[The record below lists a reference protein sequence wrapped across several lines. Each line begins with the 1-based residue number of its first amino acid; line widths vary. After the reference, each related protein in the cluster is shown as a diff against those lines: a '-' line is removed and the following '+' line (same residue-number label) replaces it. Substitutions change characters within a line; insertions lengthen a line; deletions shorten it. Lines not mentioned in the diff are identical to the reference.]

1 MYPFNSDNM
10 KNIICCI
17 GMFLL
22 TTFTAM
28 AQLPDYTKYKEKIY
42 IHTSHVF
49 FQPGQDVFF
58 KLYLVNAR
66 DQKPATLSKVAFVEV
81 LDPSG
86 NVVRKLTYEVTD
98 GFTQGSYTFEDN
110 APGGIY
116 KLRAYTT
123 WMRNENDSSFFV
135 KELTLQKVIAPRVL
149 MKLDF
154 PKKGYGPGDEVT
166 ADYSIRNLSDQPIG
180 NYRAGYKVSLGGKV
194 VRTEQLTTNA
204 EGKAQLKF
212 RLPDTLNTTDGLL
225 NVTVDYDAYKEA
237 ISRSIPIVLNKI
249 DLQLLP
255 EGGSLVAGLTGNIA
269 FRAINEHGKPV
280 DIKGEVWDDAGNKLS
295 AFESYYA
302 GMGKFPFTPTAGKN
316 YTVKITSPLH
326 ITQQYAFP
334 AFATEGVSM
343 NFVKTGEKLLLN
355 IAASNAEEL
364 TLAGQTKGVVY
375 TVKELSV
382 KKGRQTIEIDQTLFP
397 TGIARFT
404 LSRKNGLPLAER
416 LVFLNKYN
424 TLQVKIS
431 TDKLQYLPREK
442 VILTLKT
449 TDSKGMPLPS
459 NLSLAVMDDK
469 LWSYADD
476 KQDHILSW
484 LLMSSELS
492 GKIEEPLFYFKRD
505 EPKADPALDLVML
518 THGYR
523 YFKYLPELQGT
534 PTLKYLPDEG
544 YVISGTITDLQQQP
558 IKATVFLVNMGVKNK
573 ALQMNTTEDGEFF
586 FSGLHDRASY
596 YLIAKAAGRKG
607 NVHIN
612 VEQNGIDNNRIRT
625 RKLLAEE
632 VSFKEYTG
640 IRPAAKQQEYAKATK
655 IIQRENDSLL
665 HPFGNDKAALNEVV
679 VVGYGA
685 QKKEVRIGSVAIIAA
700 NDLQLQPNV
709 QTALQGAVAGVQVIR
724 QANPVDNRQFM
735 IRGNASLTGNNN
747 PLFIIDGVAF
757 NGMLESLNPNDIES
771 IEVYKDGMA
780 QGIYGSRA
788 ANGVI
793 LITTKKGGSRISLGL
808 NKANYYNT
816 KYVPGISDQYSVVR
830 MFYAPQYASTET
842 TVRDDFRETIYWN
855 PVVQTDKE
863 GNATLEFYNSDAAT
877 TFRAVAEGIA
887 WNGKPGRAEAT
898 WSAKNALQIDA
909 KIPPYLTVGD
919 HALVPLVLKNNG
931 ASSLELDI
939 SLELPEQLS
948 AGQYEKKVVLA
959 AASSR
964 QVLIPLE
971 AIGPAQ
977 GDVKFTVNGA
987 AGTETLSLPVTATE
1001 KGFPV
1006 FNTFSGDKPATHSFA
1021 LGEPVKGS
1029 LKTELQ
1035 VFATLE
1041 GQLLDGIASM
1051 LKEPY
1056 GCFEQTSSTTYPN
1069 IFILKYL
1076 RESGKSNPEVVAKA
1090 MKYIEAGYKKLISF
1104 ETSERGFEWFGH
1116 APAHEALSAYGLL
1129 EFTDMQAFIQV
1140 DKEMLARTK
1149 AFLLSRRDGEGGF
1162 KLASGGY
1169 DRFASVPNAVAN
1181 PYIVYALTEAG
1192 IGREIQQ
1199 EYDTALQ
1206 RALASRDAYQMALMA
1221 LAASNMKISSD
1232 FQQLMQALK
1241 TSYEKNNFAAST
1253 TVVNSRDASLRVES
1267 LALYALALL
1276 RDTNPDMTTI
1286 TFIISKILSGK
1297 TYYGYGSTQGT
1308 VLALNA
1314 IVEYMKLKQKAA
1326 AAGTIDFE
1334 VNAEKV
1340 MAGNDFASLLKPGAN
1355 TFAVHYS
1362 NGKTGVPY
1370 NLQLSYYTMQPPNS
1384 DKADLHISTSLADT
1398 RTKTGETVRMKIEVK
1413 NEKDILQPMSIAKIG
1428 IPAGLSLQPWQL
1440 RELKEKEAV
1449 AYYEIFD
1456 NYLVLYWMGFG
1467 RHEAKTVNLDL
1478 KADVPGTYKAKASN
1492 CYLYYTPEYKNWNEG
1507 TAITIQP

>member
-22 TTFTAM
+22 TTFTCM

-58 KLYLVNAR
+58 KLYLVNAQ
-66 DQKPATLSKVAFVEV
+66 DQKPGVLSKVVFVEV

-86 NVVRKLTYEVTD
+86 NVAKKLTYEVTD

-123 WMRNENDSSFFV
+123 WMRNEKDSSFFV

-154 PKKGYGPGDEVT
+154 PKKGYGPGDEVI
-166 ADYSIRNLSDQPIG
+166 ADYSVRNLSDQPIG
-180 NYRAGYKVSLGGKV
+180 NYQAEYKVSLGGKM

-225 NVTVDYDAYKEA
+225 NVTIDYDAYKEA

-269 FRAINEHGKPV
+269 FRAINEHSKPV
-280 DIKGEVWDDAGNKLS
+280 DIKGEVWDDAGNKVA

-302 GMGKFPFTPTAGKN
+302 GMGKFPFTPAAGKN
-316 YTVKITSPLH
+316 YKVKIISPLH
-326 ITQQYAFP
+326 IAQQYAFP
-334 AFATEGVSM
+334 AFTTDGVVM
-343 NFVKTGEKLLLN
+343 NFVKTGEKLLLH
-355 IAASNAEEL
+355 IAANSAEEL

-375 TVKELSV
+375 TVKDLSV
-382 KKGRQTIEIDQTLFP
+382 KKGRQIVEIDQTLFP
-397 TGIARFT
+397 AGIARFT

-416 LVFLNKYN
+416 LVFLNKHN

-431 TDKLQYLPREK
+431 TDKSQYLPREK
-442 VILTLKT
+442 VVLTLKT
-449 TDSKGMPLPS
+449 TDSNGTPLPS

-492 GKIEEPLFYFKRD
+492 GKIEEPLFYFKQD
-505 EPKADPALDLVML
+505 EPKAGPALDLVML

-523 YFKYLPELQGT
+523 YFNYLPELQGT

-544 YVISGTITDLQQQP
+544 YVISGNITNQQQQP
-558 IKATVFLVNMGVKNK
+558 MKATVFLVNMAAKNK

-586 FSGLHDRASY
+586 FAGLDPRASY

-607 NVHIN
+607 NVNIN
-612 VEQNGIDNNRIRT
+612 IEQNGIDNNRIRA

-632 VSFKEYTG
+632 VSFKEYAG
-640 IRPAAKQQEYAKATK
+640 IRPAAQQQEYARATK
-655 IIQRENDSLL
+655 IIQRENDSLM
-665 HPFGNDKAALNEVV
+665 HPFGNNKALDEVV

-685 QKKEVRIGSVAIIAA
+685 QKKEVRTGSVVMVVA
-700 NDLQLQPNV
+700 NDIQLQPNV
-709 QTALQGAVAGVQVIR
+709 QTALQGAVAGLQVMR
-724 QANPVDNRQFM
+724 QANPADNRQFV
-735 IRGNASLTGNNN
+735 IRGNASLTGNNQ

-757 NGMLESLNPNDIES
+757 EGMLESLNPNDIES
-771 IEVYKDGMA
+771 IEVFKDGMA
-780 QGIYGSRA
+780 LALFGSRA

-793 LITTKKGGSRISLGL
+793 LISTKKTGGRIRLGL

-816 KYVPGISDQYSVVR
+816 KYVPGVSNQYSVVR

-842 TVRDDFRETIYWN
+842 TMRDDFRETIYWN
-855 PVVQTDKE
+855 PVVQTDKD

-919 HALVPLVLKNNG
+919 RALVPLVLKNNG
-931 ASSLELDI
+931 TSSLELGI
-939 SLELPEQLS
+939 SLELPAQLS
-948 AGQYEKKVVLA
+948 AGQYDKKVVLVP
-959 AASSR
+959 ASSR

-971 AIGPAQ
+971 AIGPAH
-977 GDVKFTVNGA
+977 GNIKFTVNGA
-987 AGTETLSLPVTATE
+987 TGTETLSLPITATE

-1006 FNTFSGDKPATHSFA
+1006 FNTFSGDKSATHSFY
-1021 LGEPVKGS
+1021 LGAPVTGS

-1076 RESGKSNPEVVAKA
+1076 RESGNSNPEVVAKA

-1116 APAHEALSAYGLL
+1116 APAHEALTAYGLL
-1129 EFTDMQAFIQV
+1129 EFTDMQAFINV

-1149 AFLLSRRDGEGGF
+1149 AFLLGRRDGKGGF

-1181 PYIVYALTEAG
+1181 PYIVYALTQAG
-1192 IGREIQQ
+1192 IGKEIQQ
-1199 EYDTALQ
+1199 EYDTAVQ
-1206 RALASRDAYQMALMA
+1206 RALASADAYQMGLMA
-1221 LAASNMKISSD
+1221 LAASNMKNSND
-1232 FQQLMQALK
+1232 YQHLMQALK
-1241 TSYEKNNFAAST
+1241 TSYEKNNFAATT

-1267 LALYALALL
+1267 LALYAMALL
-1276 RDTNPDMTTI
+1276 RDQHPDMTTI
-1286 TFIISKILSGK
+1286 TFVISKILSGK

-1308 VLALNA
+1308 ILALNA
-1314 IVEYMKLKQKAA
+1314 IVEYMKLKERAA
-1326 AAGTIDFE
+1326 AAGAIDFE
-1334 VNAEKV
+1334 ANARKV
-1340 MAGNDFASLLKPGAN
+1340 AAGNDFASLLKPGAN
-1355 TFAVHYS
+1355 TFSVHYS
-1362 NGKTGVPY
+1362 NDKTGVPY

-1384 DKADLHISTSLADT
+1384 DKADLRISTSLADT
-1398 RTKTGETVRMKIEVK
+1398 RTRTGETVRMKISVK

-1456 NYLVLYWMGFG
+1456 NYLVLYWMGFS
-1467 RHEAKTVNLDL
+1467 RHETKTVNLDL

-1507 TAITIQP
+1507 TEVTILP